1 MPDFLSPHR
10 IALIGHAQGAEAQKT
25 VQKFTEISLPSMLF
39 SIIYLVS
46 TCKPDFKDLSGTFS
60 TVIQKGCQVRASTTT
75 TIVAPI
81 QIFKQD
87 IYHFLAAHLSSS
99 CFFNLSRVAPLPP
112 LSALNGGCMQD
123 VRPPAQV
130 NTSKYY
136 ALCTKH
142 YALMHYAGC
151 QVMSTS

>member
-81 QIFKQD
+81 QILKQD
-87 IYHFLAAHLSSS
+87 IPLSS
-99 CFFNLSRVAPLPP
+99 RAPFIIL
-112 LSALNGGCMQD
+112 LFQFVKGCTLASS
-123 VRPPAQV
+123 VRPQWG
-130 NTSKYY
+130 
-136 ALCTKH
+136 
-142 YALMHYAGC
+142 MYAGC
-151 QVMSTS
+151 QATSTSEYIKVLCIMH